1 MVSPIPKALI
11 LGNITF
17 SYQTTTRPIHIDSF
31 GHVNNSS
38 YLVLYEEAR
47 WDILNQ
53 GNWEVEKIQREKIG
67 PVLLNVN
74 LSFKSELKLGEKIEI
89 TGRLNQVKNRKV
101 ISFFQEM
108 KKSDGTIAS
117 TAMFEI
123 GLFDLKKRKLI
134 NITDE
139 WLEVLGHR
147 RDV

>member
-1 MVSPIPKALI
+1 MKK
-11 LGNITF
+11 F
-17 SYQTTTRPIHIDSF
+17 RYTTKTLPIHIDSF

-47 WDILNQ
+47 WDILNK

-74 LSFKSELKLGEKIEI
+74 LSFKAELVLGDAITI
-89 TGRLNQVKNRKV
+89 TGELVEIKNKKV
-101 ISFFQEM
+101 IKFYQEM
-108 KKSDGTIAS
+108 IRPDGKIAS

-123 GLFDLKKRKLI
+123 GLFDLRKRKLI

-139 WLEVLGHR
+139 WLAVLGGER
-147 RDV
+147 NI

>member
-1 MVSPIPKALI
+1 M
-11 LGNITF
+11 NIHKQFHYKTK
-17 SYQTTTRPIHIDSF
+17 TLPIHIDSF

-53 GNWEVEKIQREKIG
+53 GNWEVDKIQQEKIG

-74 LSFKSELKLGEKIEI
+74 LSFKRELKLGDDIIIKSQLKEI
-89 TGRLNQVKNRKV
+89 KNKKV
-101 ISFFQEM
+101 VMFYQEII
-108 KKSDGTIAS
+108 TEHNELAS
-117 TAMFEI
+117 TALFEI
-123 GLFDLKKRKLI
+123 GLFDLNKRKLI

-139 WLEVLGHR
+139 WLSVLGAR